1 MKRTKITRPQQDKW
15 EPEDIQHKT
24 QIDHTLH
31 YKNHNIP
38 TTGRV
43 GTREN
48 TRKKI
53 IRRALEPI
61 HDKQHTRVLE
71 RKRNTLNSQPFRR
84 LRTNP
89 KHKGGYIAYKNKIRR
104 SIFHITTNKKGFI
117 RTLEGAVSLII
128 LLTFIFYVIPHIPN
142 EQKISAQT
150 KNYIMLNIENL
161 DKNGTLDTH
170 LLGSTP
176 NLQAIK
182 NALNKTI
189 SSNINYTIGT
199 TSSNSTGGTIFSE
212 ESYAGANITYSANNT
227 YLKDA
232 YIVLTFI
239 NATNPR
245 ININTQQIYTY
256 TGTHSQEPLKLDLT
270 PHTTEG
276 TNTIEIK
283 TQNNSTIKYTLI
295 INNKELLSPI
305 PGDKPISVVT
315 YILSGKEN
323 KFQPTVL
330 EIYLWR

>member
-1 MKRTKITRPQQDKW
+1 MKRTKITRYQQNER

-24 QIDHTLH
+24 QIDRTLH
-31 YKNHNIP
+31 YKNHNIT
-38 TTGRV
+38 TTGRA
-43 GTREN
+43 GARG
-48 TRKKI
+48 
-53 IRRALEPI
+53 
-61 HDKQHTRVLE
+61 
-71 RKRNTLNSQPFRR
+71 
-84 LRTNP
+84 RTNP
-89 KHKGGYIAYKNKIRR
+89 KHKGGYIPYKNKIRR
-104 SIFHITTNKKGFI
+104 INTFHITTNKKGFI

-128 LLTFIFYVIPHIPN
+128 LLAFIFYVIPHIPQ

-150 KNYIMLNIENL
+150 KNFIMLNIENL

-189 SSNINYTIGT
+189 SSNINYTIGAA
-199 TSSNSTGGTIFSE
+199 SSNATGGTIFSE
-212 ESYAGANITYSANNT
+212 EFYKGANITYNANNT

-232 YIVLTFI
+232 YIVLTFA
-239 NATNPR
+239 NATNPQVHA
-245 ININTQQIYTY
+245 NTQQIYTY
-256 TGTHSQEPLKLDLT
+256 TGTHPEEPVKLYLT
-270 PHTTEG
+270 PYTSEG
-276 TNTIEIK
+276 KNTIEIK
-283 TQNNSTIKYTLI
+283 TQNNSTIEYTLI

-305 PGDKPISVVT
+305 PRDKPISVVT